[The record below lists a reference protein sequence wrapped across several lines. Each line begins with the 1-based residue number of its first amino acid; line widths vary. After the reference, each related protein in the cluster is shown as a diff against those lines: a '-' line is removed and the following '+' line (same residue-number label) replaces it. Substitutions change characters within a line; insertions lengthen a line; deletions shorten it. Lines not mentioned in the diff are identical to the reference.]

1 MCMQWPLILIKIQ
14 LPGHGAGVEA
24 DKLMCAIACAFII
37 MPINMHSSLPLIA
50 KALLI
55 LLSAHILMRGILCD
69 VGQHSY
75 I

>member
-1 MCMQWPLILIKIQ
+1 MQWPLILIKTQ

-37 MPINMHSSLPLIA
+37 MPINMHSPLPRTA

-55 LLSAHILMRGILCD
+55 LLCAHFYMLGILSD